1 MEQLFTNWPW
11 WLGGLALGG
20 CAVGFLKVTGMPLGV
35 SRSYGRLAD
44 AMVDRE
50 SAARES
56 ALSDSE
62 ALEAALRAAT
72 AAEFGEAALS
82 EHEQASQREGASQPQ
97 QQSKPTGLVPW
108 TAHVAFVLM
117 VIVGGAVTALLRG
130 GWKPVFD
137 LGPEHTAIFGGGIG
151 LAVTLFVAGTL
162 VGFGTRMG
170 AGCTSGHG
178 LSGCSRGQLGSM
190 VGTAS
195 FFAAGVAVSFLLGA
209 LV

>member
-1 MEQLFTNWPW
+1 VEQLFTNWPW

-20 CAVGFLKVTGMPLGV
+20 CAVGFLRVTGMPLGV

-50 SAARES
+50 SAAREA

-82 EHEQASQREGASQPQ
+82 EHEQASQPKQ
-97 QQSKPTGLVPW
+97 QKPAGLVPW
-108 TAHVAFVLM
+108 TAHLTFLLM
-117 VIVGGAVTALLRG
+117 VIVGGAVTSLLRG
-130 GWKPVFD
+130 GWKPAFD
-137 LGPEHTAIFGGGIG
+137 LGPEHTAIFGSGIG
-151 LAVTLFVAGTL
+151 LAVTLFAAGTL

-178 LSGCSRGQLGSM
+178 LSGCSRGQVGSM